1 MAEHTSSIPAMSAH
15 AVSVPPKTAAPAGVL
30 SVVIPAYNEGP
41 TIERILDK
49 VLAVRINVGIEL
61 IVVDDGSK
69 DNTGEVVKN
78 WFARH
83 DGVDRFTFRLVT
95 KENGGKGTAVRR
107 GIAESTGDWVIIQDA
122 DLEYDPNDY
131 PALLAPLLA
140 GEAKVVYGSR
150 ILGPDKHG
158 SMKFY
163 LGGRLV
169 TLVTNLLYW
178 ANLTDEPTC
187 YKVFDGKLIRG
198 IDLTCTGFEFCPE
211 VTAKVIKRG
220 HRIVEV
226 PIRYYPRG
234 IEEGK
239 KIRSWDGVLA
249 LWELLKWRFR
259 K

>member
-1 MAEHTSSIPAMSAH
+1 MTHRTS
-15 AVSVPPKTAAPAGVL
+15 VGTL

-49 VLAVRINVGIEL
+49 VVAVRMNVDVEL

-69 DNTGEVVKN
+69 DNTGEVVAA
-78 WFARH
+78 WMARH
-83 DGVDRFTFRLVT
+83 AGEGFTFKLIT

-122 DLEYDPNDY
+122 DLEYDPQDY
-131 PALLAPLLA
+131 PALLAPLIA

-150 ILGPDKHG
+150 ILGPDKPG

-163 LGGRLV
+163 LGGRAV
-169 TLVTNLLYW
+169 TLATNLLYW
-178 ANLTDEPTC
+178 CNLTDEPTC
-187 YKVFDGKLIRG
+187 YKVFDGELVRG

-211 VTAKVIKRG
+211 VTAKVLKRG

-226 PIRYYPRG
+226 PIRYYPRS

-239 KIRSWDGVLA
+239 KIRAWDGVLA

-259 K
+259 T

>member
-1 MAEHTSSIPAMSAH
+1 MSTQ
-15 AVSVPPKTAAPAGVL
+15 AVQAVASAPRTTIGTL

-49 VLAVRINVGIEL
+49 VIAVRMNVDIEL

-69 DNTGEVVKN
+69 DNTREVVSA
-78 WFARH
+78 WMARH
-83 DGVDRFTFRLVT
+83 QGERFTFRLIT

-131 PALLAPLLA
+131 PALLAPMIA
-140 GEAKVVYGSR
+140 GESEVVYGSR
-150 ILGPDKHG
+150 ILGPDKPG

-163 LGGRLV
+163 LGGRAV
-169 TLVTNLLYW
+169 TFATNLLYW
-178 ANLTDEPTC
+178 SNLTDEPTC
-187 YKVFDGKLIRG
+187 YKVFKGDLIRG
-198 IDLTCTGFEFCPE
+198 MDLTCTGFEFCPE
-211 VTAKVIKRG
+211 VTAKVLKRG

-226 PIRYYPRG
+226 PIRYYPRS

-239 KIRSWDGVLA
+239 KIRAWDGVLA

>member
-1 MAEHTSSIPAMSAH
+1 MATQAAEVRPVTQRTS
-15 AVSVPPKTAAPAGVL
+15 VGTL

-49 VLAVRINVGIEL
+49 VVAVRMNVDMEL

-69 DNTGEVVKN
+69 DNTGEVVAA
-78 WFARH
+78 WMARH
-83 DGVDRFTFRLVT
+83 TGEGYKFKLIT

-122 DLEYDPNDY
+122 DLEYDPQDY
-131 PALLAPLLA
+131 PALLAPLIA
-140 GEAKVVYGSR
+140 GEAKIVYGSR
-150 ILGPDKHG
+150 ILGPDKPG

-163 LGGRLV
+163 LGGRAV
-169 TLVTNLLYW
+169 TLATNLLYW
-178 ANLTDEPTC
+178 SNLTDEPTC
-187 YKVFDGKLIRG
+187 YKVFDGKLVRG

-211 VTAKVIKRG
+211 VTAKVLKRG

-226 PIRYYPRG
+226 PIRYYPRS

-239 KIRSWDGVLA
+239 KIRAWDGVLA

-259 K
+259 T